1 MTMLSFFMFDMFFVF
16 LLPKREK
23 QLTVQIGLL
32 NRLFRHVKINS
43 V

>member
-1 MTMLSFFMFDMFFVF
+1 MTMLFYFMFDMFFVF
-16 LLPKREK
+16 SLPKREK
-23 QLTVQIGLL
+23 QNDLL